1 MIFMCC
7 DYLREKTNMLGKLF
21 WTAVF
26 AVTLSAAA
34 FGQEYG
40 TAEEARAMLE
50 RAVAAVKQDKAKALE
65 MFNEENG
72 AFRDRDLYVFCAN
85 ESDGIETAH
94 PTHKGF
100 KLSEMNDANG
110 FAFGKEVMR
119 TAEAGKI
126 SEVAYMWPRPGSDTP
141 VQKITCVTKVAD
153 QICGVGYYK

>member
-1 MIFMCC
+1 M
-7 DYLREKTNMLGKLF
+7 NMLGKLF
-21 WTAVF
+21 WATVF

-50 RAVAAVKQDKAKALE
+50 RAVATVERDKAEALE
-65 MFNEENG
+65 IFNEEG
-72 AFRDRDLYVFCAN
+72 GEFRDRDLYVFCAN

-94 PTHKGF
+94 PTHKGS
-100 KLSEMNDANG
+100 KLSEMKDANG
-110 FAFGKEVMR
+110 FAFGKEIMR

-126 SEVAYMWPRPGSDTP
+126 SEVAYMWPQPGSDIP
-141 VQKITCVTKVAD
+141 VQKITYVTKVTD

>member
-1 MIFMCC
+1 MVIATQ
-7 DYLREKTNMLGKLF
+7 LGRVVMLCRVLLTGVF
-21 WTAVF
+21 VVMFSAVAF
-26 AVTLSAAA
+26 AAPS
-34 FGQEYG
+34 YG

-72 AFRDRDLYVFCAN
+72 EFRDRDLYVFCAN

-100 KLSEMNDANG
+100 KLSEMKDANG
-110 FAFGKEVMR
+110 FAFGKEIMR

-141 VQKITCVTKVAD
+141 VQKISYVTKVTD
-153 QICGVGYYK
+153 QICGVGYYE

>member
-1 MIFMCC
+1 MRA
-7 DYLREKTNMLGKLF
+7 YLREKTNMLGKLF
-21 WTAVF
+21 WAAVF

-65 MFNEENG
+65 TFNEANG
-72 AFRDRDLYVFCAN
+72 PFRDRDLYVFCAN
-85 ESDGIETAH
+85 ASDGIETAH

-100 KLSEMNDANG
+100 KLSEMKDANG
-110 FAFGKEVMR
+110 FAFGKEIMR

-141 VQKITCVTKVAD
+141 VQKITYVTKVTD
-153 QICGVGYYK
+153 QICAVGYYK

>member
-1 MIFMCC
+1 
-7 DYLREKTNMLGKLF
+7 MLGKLF
-21 WTAVF
+21 WAAAF
-26 AVTLSAAA
+26 AITLSGAA

-50 RAVAAVKQDKAKALE
+50 RAVVALEKDKAKALE

-94 PTHKGF
+94 PTHKGL
-100 KLSEMNDANG
+100 KLSEMKDADG
-110 FAFGKEVMR
+110 FAFGEEIKR

-126 SEVAYMWPRPGSDTP
+126 SEVAYMWPRPGSDAP
-141 VQKITCVTKVAD
+141 VQKITYVTKVTD

>member
-1 MIFMCC
+1 MVIATQ
-7 DYLREKTNMLGKLF
+7 LGRVVMLYRVLLTGVF
-21 WTAVF
+21 VVMFSAVAF
-26 AVTLSAAA
+26 AAPS
-34 FGQEYG
+34 YG

-72 AFRDRDLYVFCAN
+72 EFRDRDLYVFCAN

-100 KLSEMNDANG
+100 KLSEMKDANG
-110 FAFGKEVMR
+110 FAFGKEIMR

-141 VQKITCVTKVAD
+141 VQKISYVTKVTD
-153 QICGVGYYK
+153 QICGVGYYE